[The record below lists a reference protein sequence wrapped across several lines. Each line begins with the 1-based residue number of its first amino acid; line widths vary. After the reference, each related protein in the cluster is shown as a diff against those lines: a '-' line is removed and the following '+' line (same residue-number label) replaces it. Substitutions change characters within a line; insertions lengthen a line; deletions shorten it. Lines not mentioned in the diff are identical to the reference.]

1 MSLAATPPT
10 PRRRSRRWYVAVFS
24 LAAVVIVTGVAG
36 GVHWYS
42 LYAHGL
48 NSSVAPAVL
57 HYPQEKEPAKA
68 KSDKA
73 SSGEKT
79 GGSAKGASDTQADGA
94 EKVSSHKPAA
104 KPTPTPTA

>member
-1 MSLAATPPT
+1 MSLADTPPT

-24 LAAVVIVTGVAG
+24 LAAFVIVTGVAG

-48 NSSVAPAVL
+48 SSSAAPAML
-57 HYPQEKEPAKA
+57 HYPPEKEPARA
-68 KSDKA
+68 KSDKG
-73 SSGEKT
+73 SSAEK
-79 GGSAKGASDTQADGA
+79 ADGS

-104 KPTPTPTA
+104 KPTSTPGA